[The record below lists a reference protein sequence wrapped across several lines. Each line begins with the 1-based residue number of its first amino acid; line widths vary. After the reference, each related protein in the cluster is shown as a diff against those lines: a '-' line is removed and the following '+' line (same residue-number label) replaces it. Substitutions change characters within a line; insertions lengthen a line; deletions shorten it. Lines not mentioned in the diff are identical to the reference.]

1 MPLRYQVKRL
11 SVSAAALLRKVLDAQ
26 NSGAPSVTSLARGRK
41 LTPIDDVVARVGR
54 EPFAPD

>member
-11 SVSAAALLRKVLDAQ
+11 SVSAATLLRKVLVAQ
-26 NSGAPSVTSLARGRK
+26 KSSAPSVTSLSRVRK
-41 LTPIDDVVARVGR
+41 LTPIEDVVARVGR

>member
-11 SVSAAALLRKVLDAQ
+11 SLSAATLLRKILDAKRSHAS
-26 NSGAPSVTSLARGRK
+26 SGTSLASVRK
-41 LTPIDDVVARVGR
+41 LTPIEDVVARVGR

>member
-1 MPLRYQVKRL
+1 MPLQYQVKRL
-11 SVSAAALLRKVLDAQ
+11 SADAAVWLRRILIAQ
-26 NSGAPSVTSLARGRK
+26 KSPARLVRSLARVRK